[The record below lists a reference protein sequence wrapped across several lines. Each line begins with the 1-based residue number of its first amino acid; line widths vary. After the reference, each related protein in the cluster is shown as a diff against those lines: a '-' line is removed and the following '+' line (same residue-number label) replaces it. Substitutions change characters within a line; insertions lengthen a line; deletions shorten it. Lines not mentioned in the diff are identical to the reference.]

1 MLDLTGNEICGV
13 RSSGTEPFNAYV
25 VRMVCG
31 LIRREGGGL
40 RRLRLKGNHLIGND
54 IYTNEAV
61 LLLAEALRSPH
72 CVLEELHL
80 GLANKGAG
88 LREEEGLLLGV
99 ALQRCAALV
108 RLSVTRAEL
117 PMGELLN
124 GSTSLDLEGKVRV
137 RVRLLSLTLTPTST
151 LTLTLTQP

>member
-72 CVLEELHL
+72 CVLEELDVSDNGMKAEREPQPPSRL
-80 GLANKGAG
+80 PPKLYGLTRTDGPALAG
-88 LREEEGLLLGV
+88 LV
-99 ALQRCAALV
+99 PLV
-108 RLSVTRAEL
+108 RARVLRALGYPKLFATAAARGFEL
-117 PMGELLN
+117 PP
-124 GSTSLDLEGKVRV
+124 LDAVANSFG
-137 RVRLLSLTLTPTST
+137 
-151 LTLTLTQP
+151 